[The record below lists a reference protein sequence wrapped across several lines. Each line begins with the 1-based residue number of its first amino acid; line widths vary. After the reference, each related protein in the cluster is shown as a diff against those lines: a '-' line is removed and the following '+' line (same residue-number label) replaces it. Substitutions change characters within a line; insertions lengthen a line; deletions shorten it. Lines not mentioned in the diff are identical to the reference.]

1 MVCVM
6 SDYDEIRDYSV
17 EVLKKFRESPAP
29 DKELLDQLR
38 TLPDELVE
46 QYRDGNKGDRTVK
59 KVVEE
64 RGLGKK
70 EV

>member
-1 MVCVM
+1 M

-46 QYRDGNKGDRTVK
+46 HYRDENKGNKVLK
-59 KVVEE
+59 EVVEE
-64 RGLGKK
+64 RGLGEK
-70 EV
+70 

>member
-1 MVCVM
+1 MVFVM

-46 QYRDGNKGDRTVK
+46 QYRDENKGNKVLK
-59 KVVEE
+59 EVVEE
-64 RGLGKK
+64 RGLGEK
-70 EV
+70 